1 MFFFITND
9 FSNFLV
15 LFCFVILLNV
25 GCQKSC
31 AYVFTYTITDSNCIV
46 DCYVLLFP
54 DFINKKCLT
63 LILKTFNS
71 TGKFCY
77 QHGDFQDTESA
88 TGGLLKIQI
97 KVSQNSQE
105 NNYASVSFLIKL
117 QGLGLHLH

>member
-1 MFFFITND
+1 MFYTDFKDND
-9 FSNFLV
+9 
-15 LFCFVILLNV
+15 
-25 GCQKSC
+25 
-31 AYVFTYTITDSNCIV
+31 
-46 DCYVLLFP
+46 
-54 DFINKKCLT
+54 
-63 LILKTFNS
+63 FNS